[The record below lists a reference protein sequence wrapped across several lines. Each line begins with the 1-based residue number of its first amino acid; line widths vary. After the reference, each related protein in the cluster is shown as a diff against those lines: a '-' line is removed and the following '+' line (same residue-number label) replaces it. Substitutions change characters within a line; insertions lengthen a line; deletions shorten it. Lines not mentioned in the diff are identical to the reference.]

1 LQPETEIASFYS
13 QGGLAQLARAFAWH
27 AKGHRFDSG
36 NLHKEA
42 SVKEVFIFKPSPQII
57 VINNMGV
64 WNQIAEYLY
73 LKKKDPNR
81 PKSKWIG
88 YMHGINR
95 ISLLIFILCLII
107 LAIKLLT

>member
-1 LQPETEIASFYS
+1 MERPGKAEVYPCSSFNALNFFLENEPNDMLICSNFAEYQLQ
-13 QGGLAQLARAFAWH
+13 H
-27 AKGHRFDSG
+27 
-36 NLHKEA
+36 
-42 SVKEVFIFKPSPQII
+42 
-57 VINNMGV
+57 MGV

-95 ISLLIFILCLII
+95 LSLMIFILCLII
-107 LAIKLLT
+107 LAFKLLRK